1 MSMGDR
7 GWRDSTENYCDGYTL
22 KVNGSTATAIIANS
36 FSQPATI
43 FGISVSVNPAIGSG
57 QVDIRDSSA
66 TGDNDTT
73 VWSIIVASAASQT
86 YTYVMPF
93 PRGLACNNGI
103 VVTATTV
110 TGSISL
116 LYKARYS

>member
-22 KVNGSTATAIIANS
+22 DVNGSTATAVQGNTYK
-36 FSQPATI
+36 QPAAI
-43 FGISVSVNPAIGSG
+43 FGISVTLNTSIGSG
-57 QVDIRDSSA
+57 EVAINDSSA
-66 TGDNDTT
+66 TGDADPE
-73 VWSIIVASAASQT
+73 VWSIAIASGTVPYT
-86 YTYVMPF
+86 YTAMF

-110 TGSISL
+110 TGDVVL
-116 LYKARYS
+116 LYKSRYS